1 MESQLSTITYLKGLE
16 MHYKVVE
23 SFTSIQGEGIHMGRP
38 ATFIRLFGCNLKC
51 PFCDEPKHT
60 QNDLVK
66 NLTAEAIAELV
77 ETKLVVITGGEPSI
91 NDINPLIWF
100 LQDEGYE
107 VQVETN
113 GFSFLNVEDADTV
126 TLSPKKYTPR
136 PKGFWT
142 EVKLLVSAI
151 DYDRVETEIE
161 YWKGQ
166 GVTVSLQ
173 PINGLNTIN
182 PESMRVAI
190 RLAIKHDVRLSPQLH
205 KLVGAE

>member
-1 MESQLSTITYLKGLE
+1 MESQLSTITYQKGLD

-23 SFTSIQGEGIHMGRP
+23 TFTSIQGEGINMGRP

-51 PFCDEPKHT
+51 SFCDEPKHT
-60 QNDLVK
+60 KQDLVK
-66 NLTAEAIAELV
+66 NLTEEAIASLV

-100 LQDEGYE
+100 LQDEGHE

-113 GFSFLNVEDADTV
+113 GFSFTNIEYADIV
-126 TLSPKKYTPR
+126 TLSPKKGTPR
-136 PKGFWT
+136 PRGFWT

-151 DYDRVETEIE
+151 DYDRVENEIE

-166 GVTVSLQ
+166 GVVVSLQ
-173 PINGLNTIN
+173 PINGVDKIN
-182 PESMRVAI
+182 PESMRVAM

-205 KLVGAE
+205 KLIGVE